1 MVTPEHGRMGRLY
14 VWLYS
19 INCYYSEKWSH
30 RMAPSLNKLAR
41 FSDKNKRS
49 APVSPAESTEL
60 RLWDLE
66 SVSSYAPSMEL
77 CISFLSVTPVQP
89 SETMSL
95 YGHRW
100 RTDLALILAGRHE
113 KERTQLYSASRLSLQ
128 GWHLGEKNIFL
139 LCKYETHAQSSMPF
153 LQASFRAELRGTALE
168 WLLFYL
174 CLALWETEWSC
185 QSSVLSLNSLM
196 SKQ

>member
-1 MVTPEHGRMGRLY
+1 
-14 VWLYS
+14 
-19 INCYYSEKWSH
+19 
-30 RMAPSLNKLAR
+30 MAPSLNKLAR

-95 YGHRW
+95 YGHR
-100 RTDLALILAGRHE
+100 
-113 KERTQLYSASRLSLQ
+113 
-128 GWHLGEKNIFL
+128 
-139 LCKYETHAQSSMPF
+139 
-153 LQASFRAELRGTALE
+153 
-168 WLLFYL
+168 
-174 CLALWETEWSC
+174 
-185 QSSVLSLNSLM
+185 
-196 SKQ
+196 